1 MCSHTDVCSNQ
12 SMKSFEQVVEELLAS
27 NTVFQSKSRAN
38 L

>member
-1 MCSHTDVCSNQ
+1 MCSHIDVCSNQ
-12 SMKSFEQVVEELLAS
+12 SMTFEQVVEELLAS